1 MDVTSIRQQQIVLMK
16 KTLDILGNVLASV
29 SQAVATTL
37 QDDQDGPQGW
47 TVVEVVC
54 HLRDFD
60 GFFQQRAQMM
70 LDQTSPQLPAFDQ
83 AALAVERDY
92 ISQDVHLVYDELVE
106 SRRQFV
112 EFFTKLTPEQWECDG
127 THPTRGHFTMTDAVM
142 QVSFHD
148 ATHIEQITRILN
160 GG

>member
-1 MDVTSIRQQQIVLMK
+1 MQGIVMDVTRVRQQQLTLMK
-16 KTLDILGNVLASV
+16 MTLDILGNVLASI

-37 QDDQDGPQGW
+37 QDGHDGPQGW

-70 LDQTSPQLPAFDQ
+70 LEQASPQLPAFDQ

-92 ISQDVHLVYDELVE
+92 INQDVH
-106 SRRQFV
+106 
-112 EFFTKLTPEQWECDG
+112 
-127 THPTRGHFTMTDAVM
+127 
-142 QVSFHD
+142 
-148 ATHIEQITRILN
+148 
-160 GG
+160 